1 MFLDTTRLSWRKT
14 FLVTSDAGVT
24 RKKGTLEK
32 RTNKTNTNTNYG
44 DTRLTI
50 EKNQDRIRLRRK
62 EIQKIGTVTPS
73 VGFSNKKIQN
83 GFIDYKLLIL
93 KTCMNENVK
102 S

>member
-50 EKNQDRIRLRRK
+50 EKNKDRIRLRRK
-62 EIQKIGTVTPS
+62 EMQKIGTVTPS
-73 VGFSNKKIQN
+73 VASQTKK
-83 GFIDYKLLIL
+83 YKMALLII
-93 KTCMNENVK
+93 NF
-102 S
+102 